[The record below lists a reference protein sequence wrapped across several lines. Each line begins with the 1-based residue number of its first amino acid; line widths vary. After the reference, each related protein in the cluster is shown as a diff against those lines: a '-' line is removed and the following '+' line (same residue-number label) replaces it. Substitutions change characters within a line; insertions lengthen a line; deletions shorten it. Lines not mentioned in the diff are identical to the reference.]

1 MADEQPTEAAEKERA
16 MREHEEEARKRDPD
30 ERREGQDG
38 DADEHGGPPAN
49 VQPGT
54 NTGS

>member
-1 MADEQPTEAAEKERA
+1 MADEHRAEAAEKERA

-30 ERREGQDG
+30 ERREGKDG
-38 DADEHGGPPAN
+38 DATEHGGPPAN
-49 VQPGT
+49 IQPGT

>member
-1 MADEQPTEAAEKERA
+1 MADEQRAGAAEKERE
-16 MREHEEEARKRDPD
+16 MREHEEEARRRDSD
-30 ERREGQDG
+30 ERRDKRDA